1 MDIIHLRNRY
11 KLVNY
16 LKIERFTLK
25 ITGVK
30 TIKSKKTFLI
40 SKGF

>member
-1 MDIIHLRNRY
+1 MDRIYLINRY

-16 LKIERFTLK
+16 LKIETFTLK
-25 ITGVK
+25 ITDLK

-40 SKGF
+40 